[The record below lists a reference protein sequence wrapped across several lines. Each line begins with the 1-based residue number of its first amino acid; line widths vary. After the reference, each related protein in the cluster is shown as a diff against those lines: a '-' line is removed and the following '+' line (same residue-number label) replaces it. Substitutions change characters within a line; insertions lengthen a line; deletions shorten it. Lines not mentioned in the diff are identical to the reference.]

1 MPAQIYVVD
10 LAAAASAPTLPT
22 LPTASEL
29 LFGQIRQRLPPA
41 IAVYSHFDIIW
52 DHLTEMSGLFA
63 TPHTP
68 CTVLYVVT
76 MLIGC

>member
-1 MPAQIYVVD
+1 MGGTHWIYELFINDHTVAVVGGF
-10 LAAAASAPTLPT
+10 LAGIALAFAAIALHIAC
-22 LPTASEL
+22 
-29 LFGQIRQRLPPA
+29 
-41 IAVYSHFDIIW
+41 AVYSHFDIIW